1 MTTKQQYYP
10 HMKFI
15 KLDLLTLL
23 ISLFLFASCE
33 NTSTIGLEIDP
44 SSAIVG
50 DLIDTVTIGSRTL
63 TDDVANTLASERYPL
78 GFLKDPVFGTTEAN
92 LSMAVNLPY
101 SNYNFGTSPVIDS
114 AVLVLNYGGQFYGD
128 STATYS
134 FDVHQLDVNIARETN
149 FMSNKDWTYST
160 LIGNKTGKIYP
171 TTKYKVLDIV
181 AGKAD
186 TLRTVTPQIR
196 IKLDN
201 AFITNNIINVNQA
214 NLVTNANFTRF
225 FRGLHVQVNKTGS
238 TGNGGMTFLD
248 FQSGNSVIA
257 IYYKKQNT
265 TTAGIDSLSVNFPID
280 QNTNPVAATVKHNYT
295 GTPIETQLN
304 NPTIQYPI
312 TYLQPMAGLRNKI
325 SFPYLKQLKTDLGN
339 IAINKAEL
347 VIDLSSGSDIIPY
360 GAAPRLALYRYDIA
374 EKRQNLPD
382 NNTTGDSRGFDETT
396 FGGYYNVVTR
406 KYTFVV
412 TSYIQD
418 LLNGKTQDYGTFIA
432 PTPLTEFEVFSS
444 VGSASRSV
452 IGSFKK
458 TPSIGDNVIKLNIY
472 YTKIN

>member
-1 MTTKQQYYP
+1 
-10 HMKFI
+10 MKFI

-44 SSAIVG
+44 SRAIVG
-50 DLIDTVTIGSRTL
+50 DLVDTVTIASRTL
-63 TDDVANTLASERYPL
+63 TDDIANTASSARYPL
-78 GFLKDPVFGTTEAN
+78 GFLKDPLFGTTEA
-92 LSMAVNLPY
+92 SVAMTVNLPY
-101 SNYNFGTSPVIDS
+101 ANYNFGTTPAIDS

-134 FDVHQLDVNIARETN
+134 FDVHQLDINLSRETN
-149 FMSNKDWTYST
+149 FMSNRDWSYYSP
-160 LIGNKTGKIYP
+160 LIGNKTGKLYP
-171 TTKYKVLDIV
+171 TTRYKVLDIV

-186 TLRTVTPQIR
+186 TLRSVTPQIR

-201 AFITNNIINVNQA
+201 NFISDNIINIHQD
-214 NLVTNANFTRF
+214 NLLTNANFTRF
-225 FRGLHVQVNKTGS
+225 LGGLHVQVNKAGS
-238 TGNGGMTFLD
+238 SGNGGIAFLD
-248 FQSGNSVIA
+248 FASGNSSLA

-265 TTAGIDSLSVNFPID
+265 TTAAKDSLMINFPIA
-280 QNTNPVAATVKHNYT
+280 QTTNPVAATVKHNYT
-295 GTPIETQLN
+295 GTAVATQLS

-312 TYLQPMAGLRNKI
+312 TFLQPMAGLRNKI
-325 SFPYLKQLKTDLGN
+325 SFPYLSKLKENLGN

-347 VIDLSSGSDIIPY
+347 VIDLSAGTDIIPY

-374 EKRQNLPD
+374 ERRQNLPD
-382 NNTTGDSRGFDETT
+382 NNTTGDNRAFGESI
-396 FGGYYNVVTR
+396 FGGYYNAVTR
-406 KYTFVV
+406 QYTFVV

-418 LLNGKTQDYGTFIA
+418 LLNGKTKDYGTFLA
-432 PTPLTEFEVFSS
+432 PTPSTEFEIFPS
-444 VGSASRSV
+444 VGSGARSV

-458 TPSIGDNVIKLNIY
+458 TPAPGDNLIKLNIY